1 MRTRHRSRT
10 CSNVVWLLFESW
22 TEFCCLLSTK
32 STLAHD
38 RCAIQHLTIA
48 SCDCRQL
55 LANST
60 LANSD
65 LGDSVLAGETVAQNR
80 DSLELLELANCL
92 TFANSANCLP
102 IDLSGDVETTL
113 GKFANSVS
121 CLTLLYVGGAAL
133 G

>member
-32 STLAHD
+32 STLA
-38 RCAIQHLTIA
+38 CAIQHLTIA

>member
-1 MRTRHRSRT
+1 MRIRPECGTRSHY
-10 CSNVVWLLFESW
+10 VGLLFAHW
-22 TEFCCLLSTK
+22 PDFGCLLSTK
-32 STLAHD
+32 STLANS
-38 RCAIQHLTIA
+38 

-55 LANST
+55 FADST

-80 DSLELLELANCL
+80 DSLELPELANCL